1 MSERGRG
8 SRRDSNDNLSS
19 KVSFMLNSMSGP
31 NPASED
37 RHRFSF
43 VLNTSLESNSA
54 SNTFIALNSG
64 PSSFDSASRPS
75 RQISREMNFVPRLKR
90 SSFVGTS
97 SAEAREDHKLIPH
110 RAASKS
116 APVSDQIQKH
126 VQAFHLPK
134 EQLEHVRDSVY
145 LAMQNGLKEKAKDGR
160 ALPMLPSYVCTL
172 TDGTETGDFLGLEM
186 KKDHL
191 KIMLLQLSDKD
202 APVMKK
208 KNFPI
213 TENIVNGSGEQL
225 FEFFAK
231 CVATFLD
238 GLSLN
243 TNNLPL
249 CFCFPFPCEHN
260 ALNQCKLTRWNKD
273 CRWPGV
279 EGNDVAQ
286 LLQTALNQTCKNY
299 KIDVIAV
306 IDDAVGTLLS
316 CHSEKE
322 PCEVGMVIDAGT
334 NCGYVEEMQHVAGLE
349 HDTGCMCIN
358 TEWGSFGKLGELDDI
373 TTEFD
378 LQMDNLSMDRGKNKF
393 EKLISSIYLCDT
405 IRVTLATLAEKGDIF
420 SGVLTPTLLTKGKI
434 ELQDVVDI
442 IDEKVGLANTK
453 NFLVRLGMVAS
464 NQDCFNVQQ
473 ICQAVFV
480 RSAKLCAAG
489 LAGVLTHIRTSQG
502 LPQLKITVAVDGNM
516 YKSQSQYGQ
525 ILQETLKSLAPDCTA
540 TFATSDH
547 GCVFGAARVAAAT
560 ERLKHQQEGVAQ
572 VLAPFHLSMSD
583 MDTLRTMMRQEM
595 EKGLSKETHSTATV
609 RMLPT
614 YVRHLPDGS
623 ERGEF
628 LALDL
633 GGTNFRVLM
642 VQVKSKEDGGV
653 HMVSES
659 YTIPPKVAQSN
670 EKELFDHI
678 VQCILDFHSK
688 HSIMGRTLPLGFTFS
703 FPCNQTSLDKGILLR
718 WTKGFSA
725 TGCVGEDVVQLLREA
740 VARQA
745 DIDIDVV
752 AIVNDTVGTMMAC
765 AYVDP
770 NCEIGLI
777 VGTGTNA
784 CYMEEMRNVGT
795 VEGDEGRMCINM
807 EWGAFGDNGCLE
819 HYITQFDERVDAE
832 SINAGQ
838 QRYEKLISG
847 MYLGEIVRY
856 ILLELTSRKVIFR
869 GRQSDVLKT
878 KNFFPTKF
886 LTNVEDTPGHHY
898 VCNILE
904 EYGLSVSTED
914 ALVVRDVCRAVSS
927 RAAKMCAVGISA
939 VVEKIRE
946 NRHASKLDI
955 TVGVDGTLYK
965 MHPYFAA
972 KLHKTVALIA
982 PNCNVKF
989 LLSEDGS
996 GKGAALIAAV
1006 ASHK

>member
-1 MSERGRG
+1 MNSEQKKLLEAALMR
-8 SRRDSNDNLSS
+8 SQCNES
-19 KVSFMLNSMSGP
+19 K
-31 NPASED
+31 
-37 RHRFSF
+37 
-43 VLNTSLESNSA
+43 
-54 SNTFIALNSG
+54 
-64 PSSFDSASRPS
+64 
-75 RQISREMNFVPRLKR
+75 
-90 SSFVGTS
+90 
-97 SAEAREDHKLIPH
+97 
-110 RAASKS
+110 
-116 APVSDQIQKH
+116 IQKH
-126 VQAFHLPK
+126 VQAFHLPQ
-134 EQLEHVRDSVY
+134 EQLQHVRDSLY
-145 LAMQNGLKEKAKDGR
+145 SAMQTGLKEKVKDSLP
-160 ALPMLPSYVCTL
+160 LPMLPSYVCTL

-186 KKDHL
+186 KKDQV
-191 KIMLLQLSDKD
+191 KVMLLQLSDRKD
-202 APVMKK
+202 DPVVMKK
-208 KNFPI
+208 KDFPI

-225 FEFFAK
+225 FEFLAK

-243 TNNLPL
+243 TKNLSL
-249 CFCFPFPCEHN
+249 CFCFPFPCEHI
-260 ALNQCKLTRWNKD
+260 ALNQCKLIRWSKD

-279 EGNDVAQ
+279 EGHDVAQ

-299 KIDVIAV
+299 QIEVIAV
-306 IDDAVGTLLS
+306 INDSVGTLLS

-322 PCEVGMVIDAGT
+322 PCEVGLVIDAGT
-334 NCGYVEEMQHVAGLE
+334 NCGYVEELQHIAGLE
-349 HDTGCMCIN
+349 HGAGCMCIN
-358 TEWGSFGKLGELDDI
+358 TEWSSFGKLGELNDI

-378 LQMDNLSMDRGKNKF
+378 LQMDKQSMDRGKNMF
-393 EKLISSIYLCDT
+393 EKLVGSIYLCDT

-420 SGVLTPTLLTKGKI
+420 SGVLTPTLLTKGKM
-434 ELQDVVDI
+434 ELQDIVDI
-442 IDEKVGLANTK
+442 IE
-453 NFLVRLGMVAS
+453 
-464 NQDCFNVQQ
+464 
-473 ICQAVFV
+473 
-480 RSAKLCAAG
+480 
-489 LAGVLTHIRTSQG
+489 
-502 LPQLKITVAVDGNM
+502 
-516 YKSQSQYGQ
+516 YGQ
-525 ILQETLKSLAPDCTA
+525 ILQETLKSLAPDCTV
-540 TFATSDH
+540 TFATSEH

-560 ERLKHQQEGVAQ
+560 LRLKHQQEGVAQ
-572 VLAPFHLSMSD
+572 VLAPFRLSMSD

-614 YVRHLPDGS
+614 YVRHLPDGT

-642 VQVKSKEDGGV
+642 VQVKSKEEGGV
-653 HMVSES
+653 HMVSET
-659 YTIPPKVAQSN
+659 YTIPPEVAQSN
-670 EKELFDHI
+670 AIELFDHI
-678 VQCILDFHSK
+678 VQCINDFHSK
-688 HSIMGRTLPLGFTFS
+688 HSIVGRTLPLGFTFS
-703 FPCNQTSLDKGILLR
+703 FPCSQTNLDKGILLR

-740 VARQA
+740 VKRQT

-819 HYITQFDERVDAE
+819 HYITQFDEKVDAE

-856 ILLELTSRKVIFR
+856 ILLELTMRKVIFR
-869 GRQSDVLKT
+869 GRPSEVLKT
-878 KNFFPTKF
+878 KNIFPTKF

-914 ALVVRDVCRAVSS
+914 ALVVKDVCRAVSS

-946 NRHASKLDI
+946 NRRVSKLDI

-965 MHPYFAA
+965 MHPYFAT
-972 KLHKTVALIA
+972 KLHKTTALIA

-1006 ASHK
+1006 AHK